1 MVSIRRD
8 PKSGDVILS
17 EAPNVDEIFAAL
29 DAAKIPADFLSDAD
43 RDRRPPQD
51 RPALDDLFDD
61 DADTGTHTQERG

>member
-17 EAPNVDEIFAAL
+17 EVPNIDEIFAAL

-51 RPALDDLFDD
+51 RQALDDLFDD
-61 DADTGTHTQERG
+61 DADTGTHTQERV